1 MQPAP
6 QLDTDALQK
15 TQLEYAQKCFQN
27 AHELNRMMDQKASFL
42 LAAVALVTGALGII
56 ASAALGRKTP
66 EDWQWYFKL
75 VAFSSML
82 LYLFAA
88 FIVIFVAS
96 QVFRAKSTMVSP
108 NTTALG
114 LLFPLMLLKRYPDA
128 TQYKTRLVATTQD
141 EIIDDYAHQI
151 IEISNIYRQKQSSIN
166 LATRVFQWQMCLWL
180 VSILLL
186 AFAAF
191 LLPA

>member
-1 MQPAP
+1 MQPP
-6 QLDTDALQK
+6 QPDPDALQK

-27 AHELNRMMDQKASFL
+27 AHELNRMMDQKANFL
-42 LAAVALVTGALGII
+42 LAAVALVTGALGIV
-56 ASAALGRKTP
+56 ASAALGRQTP

-82 LYLFAA
+82 LYLLAA

-108 NTTALG
+108 NTAAPG
-114 LLFPLMLLKRYPDA
+114 LLFPLMLINRYPDA
-128 TQYKTRLVATTQD
+128 TKYKTRLVATSQD

-151 IEISNIYRQKQSSIN
+151 IEISNIYRQKQASIN
-166 LATRVFQWQMCLWL
+166 LATQVFQWQVCLWL
-180 VSILLL
+180 LSILLL
-186 AFAAF
+186 AFTAF
-191 LLPA
+191 LLPD